1 MMKWNVFRETI
12 INNANGLIN
21 QTDGGAAMAA
31 DDNTLNPRN
40 AHDDHNFHASVDS
53 GKTGISTMEKST
65 SQSDRDT
72 FIKAIF
78 ASIASEIDFL
88 SSFFSFGLDQ
98 GWRRRLISRL
108 GLNGGENVLD
118 VCTGTGKLAF
128 LLSEKVGNS
137 GSVFGVDFSREMLEQ
152 AEKKLGNGPSNIFF
166 SFSDAKDLNFPD
178 NSFDAVTV
186 SFGMRNIPDTAAA
199 LKEAFRVLKPGGRF
213 CCLELTPPK
222 DGWVK
227 PFYKYYCFKVMPF
240 IAMKVLKTAVP
251 YNYLPRSI
259 KAFPSSDEFSRIL
272 GSCGFRR
279 VTVHSMTFGIA
290 TIFEA
295 QKS

>member
-1 MMKWNVFRETI
+1 
-12 INNANGLIN
+12 
-21 QTDGGAAMAA
+21 MAA
-31 DDNTLNPRN
+31 DDNTLNPRSN
-40 AHDDHNFHASVDS
+40 HEDHTLRASVDS
-53 GKTGISTMEKST
+53 GKTGVGVMEKST

-108 GLNGGENVLD
+108 KLKGGEKVLD

-128 LLSEKVGNS
+128 LLSRKVGER
-137 GSVFGVDFSREMLEQ
+137 GSVFGVDFSKEMLEE
-152 AEKKLGNGPSNIFF
+152 AEKKLGNEPSNIFF
-166 SFSDAKDLNFPD
+166 SFSDAKDLDFPD

-222 DGWVK
+222 NSWVK
-227 PFYKYYCFKVMPF
+227 PFYKLYCFKVMPF

-259 KAFPSSDEFSRIL
+259 KAFPSSDEFSRTL
-272 GSCGFRR
+272 GSCGFAR
-279 VTVHSMTFGIA
+279 VAVHSMTFGIA

>member
-1 MMKWNVFRETI
+1 
-12 INNANGLIN
+12 
-21 QTDGGAAMAA
+21 MAA
-31 DDNTLNPRN
+31 NDNPLGQRN
-40 AHDDHNFHASVDS
+40 TDSYRNLYAS
-53 GKTGISTMEKST
+53 GEMEREGEGRPAKNMT
-65 SQSDRDT
+65 PSDRDT

-78 ASIASEIDFL
+78 AAIASDIDFL

-98 GWRRRLISRL
+98 GWRRRLVSL
-108 GLNGGENVLD
+108 LQLNGGEKVLD

-128 LLSEKVGNS
+128 LLSKKVGEQ
-137 GSVFGVDFSREMLEQ
+137 GSVYGVDFSEEMLGE
-152 AEKKLGNGPSNIFF
+152 AGRKLSPRSSNLSF
-166 SFSDAKDLNFPD
+166 SLSDAKKLNFPE

-199 LKEAFRVLKPGGRF
+199 LHEAFRVLKPGGRF

-222 DGWVK
+222 NRWVK
-227 PFYKYYCFKVMPF
+227 PLYKVYCFRVMPF

-259 KAFPSSDEFSRIL
+259 SAFPSSEEFARIL
-272 GSCGFRR
+272 GSCGFMD
-279 VTVHSMTFGIA
+279 VHVHSMTFGIA

-295 QKS
+295 LKN

>member
-1 MMKWNVFRETI
+1 
-12 INNANGLIN
+12 
-21 QTDGGAAMAA
+21 MAA
-31 DDNTLNPRN
+31 DDKPLDRRDAESYPKLHISEEMQRAAEGRPAN
-40 AHDDHNFHASVDS
+40 
-53 GKTGISTMEKST
+53 KTT
-65 SQSDRDT
+65 QSDRDT

-78 ASIASEIDFL
+78 AAIAADIDFL

-98 GWRRRLISRL
+98 GWRRRLVSL
-108 GLNGGENVLD
+108 LKLKGGEKVLD

-128 LLSEKVGNS
+128 LLSKKVGEK
-137 GSVFGVDFSREMLEQ
+137 GSVYGVDFSEEMLGE
-152 AEKKLGNGPSNIFF
+152 AERKLGPGPSNLSF
-166 SFSDAKDLNFPD
+166 SLSDAKRLNFPE

-199 LKEAFRVLKPGGRF
+199 LHEAFRVLKPGGRF

-222 DGWVK
+222 KRWVK
-227 PFYKYYCFKVMPF
+227 PLYNVYCFRVMPF

-259 KAFPSSDEFSRIL
+259 SAFPPSEEFSSIL
-272 GSCGFRR
+272 GSCGFAN
-279 VTVHSMTFGIA
+279 VHVHSMTFGIA

-295 QKS
+295 LKS